1 MEIFMLKREINR
13 FVLTLDGAPDYSLEA
28 PFTLYSVLCDLDRID
43 GRSADHGKSNIKKM
57 CLEASFFV
65 DGALKD
71 RGYTYFRISGIEG
84 VCHVFV
90 NGKSVGVTDGV
101 RHTELIDISEAA
113 EAGQNILR
121 LEFENPDWD
130 CGIFSPIELL
140 QFEGAVIDKV
150 SAIQEGD
157 GDALSLRVSLSVVG
171 NSESC
176 RAVATLISGSGHIY
190 YGGFIDGEAVIHV
203 REPLLWWPN
212 GLGVQNVYK
221 LTVNLYGDTEIEDTR
236 EFKVGLRSIKPTE
249 DGSSVTLLINGAS
262 FLPMGAVYVPEKRYL
277 PTEAPRRAAAFIT
290 SAAMSGFNSFVIRG
304 GKLPPDSFFD
314 LCDVHGISVIYE
326 PEKIGERELCDIRRV
341 SSHPSFVA
349 VDVLPG
355 VKDGAPLGELSEAAR
370 GTLLTF
376 PEERAEYF
384 GEISIPCD
392 KTTYAAITPDG
403 RNVLSQEMEEHSG
416 GRCSELVSSVAKRY
430 LYPWTASD
438 FAYLTRLSQAESCK
452 GEMLSRRLAFGKEGR
467 AVFSNISSDSLISES
482 SIDQNA
488 RWKALQY
495 YARSFFAP
503 TVISAEISGTEVSFF
518 ASNNLK
524 TALFG
529 TLEYK
534 IIDRENKTLY
544 KGFEE
549 IEISESSSAKICTRD
564 FAEQVAGFEGERVLE
579 YSLVEGGVTVS
590 RATALFVLPKRFNYK
605 APNIK
610 AEISGGDRR
619 FSVTLSAEAYAGCV
633 ELSFTEADA
642 VFADN
647 YFDITAEVPVKINFS
662 VNSSEETVKSLKK
675 QLKIKSLYDIGRT

>member
-1 MEIFMLKREINR
+1 MLT
-13 FVLTLDGAPDYSLEA
+13 VDGVSDHSIEA
-28 PFTLYSVLCDLDRID
+28 PFTLYSALCDLDRVD
-43 GRSADHGKSNIKKM
+43 SRSAKLGPSTTKKM
-57 CLEASFFV
+57 SLEASFFV
-65 DGALKD
+65 DGALME

-84 VCHVFV
+84 VCRVFV
-90 NGKSVGVTDGV
+90 NGRAVGATDGV
-101 RHTELIDISEAA
+101 RHPQLINIAEAA
-113 EAGQNILR
+113 EAGQNNLK

-130 CGIFSPIELL
+130 AGVFSAIELL
-140 QFEGAVIDKV
+140 QFEGAVIDEV
-150 SAIQEGD
+150 STEQL
-157 GDALSLRVSLSVVG
+157 GDAEELSLRVSLSLVG
-171 NSESC
+171 KSDSC

-190 YGGFIDGEAVIHV
+190 YGGFIDGEAIIHV

-221 LTVNLYGDTEIEDTR
+221 LTVNLYGDSEIEDTR
-236 EFKVGLRSIKPTE
+236 EFKVGLRSVKSA
-249 DGSSVTLLINGAS
+249 DDASVLLINGAKL
-262 FLPMGAVYVPEKRYL
+262 LPMGAVYLPEKRYL
-277 PTEAPRRAAAFIT
+277 PGEAPRRAAAFIT

-304 GKLPPDSFFD
+304 EKLPPDSFFD

-326 PEKIGERELCDIRRV
+326 PEKIGEREICDIKRV

-349 VDVLPG
+349 VDILPE
-355 VKDGAPLGELSEAAR
+355 VKDGASVAELSEAAS
-370 GTLLTF
+370 GALLIY
-376 PEERAEYF
+376 PEEKSEYF

-392 KTTYAAITPDG
+392 KTTYARITPDG
-403 RNVLSQEMEEHSG
+403 RNVLSKEMEEHSG
-416 GRCSELVSSVAKRY
+416 SRCAELISSVAKRY

-438 FAYLTRLSQAESCK
+438 FAYLTRLAQAENCK
-452 GEMLSRRLAFGKEGR
+452 EAMLARRLAFGKDGR
-467 AVFSNISSDSLISES
+467 AVFSNISSERLISES

-495 YARSFFAP
+495 YSKGFFTP
-503 TVISAEISGTEVSFF
+503 TVIFAEISGAEVSFF
-518 ASNNLK
+518 ASNNRK
-524 TALFG
+524 TAVFG

-534 IIDRENKTLY
+534 IIDRDNKTLY

-549 IEISESSSAKICTRD
+549 IEISESSSVKICTRD
-564 FAEQVAGFEGERVLE
+564 FSEQVAGFEGERVLE
-579 YSLVEGGVTVS
+579 YSFVEGGVTVS
-590 RATALFVLPKRFNYK
+590 RDTALFVLPKRFNYK

-619 FSVTLSAEAYAGCV
+619 FSLTLSSEAYAGCV

-647 YFDITAEVPVKINFS
+647 YFDITSEVPVKISFS